1 MSQQELVTARIV
13 GIKQETPTI
22 RSFVL
27 NTEGQPYHSLPG
39 QWIDLVADIDGE
51 TKAAGLSPTS
61 VPNADGCIQVA
72 VKRAYAHPVTQWL
85 YNEAQEGDQ
94 VRISQGSGRFI
105 YTPERGRKVV
115 LIGGGVG
122 VTPLVSIFRYIDEQ
136 VPEAEA
142 HLLYSVAQAEEILF
156 KEELEQRVA
165 NNPNLDMTITV
176 TGEPGTWGGLTRY
189 VDAALIEE
197 QFLDPE
203 ALYYLCGPNAMVD
216 DMAECLPQLGIPEEN
231 VIFERWW

>member
-1 MSQQELVTARIV
+1 MAQKELITARIV
-13 GIKQETPTI
+13 EATQETPTI

-27 NTEGQPYHSLPG
+27 DTGGQYTSQPG
-39 QWIDLVADIDGE
+39 QWIDLFAEVDGE
-51 TKAAGLSPTS
+51 TRAAGLSPTS
-61 VPNADGCIQVA
+61 MPDDQGRIQVA

-85 YNEAQEGDQ
+85 YEQAGVGDT
-94 VRISQGSGRFI
+94 VRISHGSGTFV
-105 YTPERGRKVV
+105 YTPERGRRVV

-122 VTPLVSIFRYIDEQ
+122 VTPLVSIFRYIDEH

-142 HLLYSVAQAEEILF
+142 HLLYSVAQAREILF
-156 KEELEQRVA
+156 KDELEQRVA
-165 NNPNLDMTITV
+165 DNPRLGMTVTV

-216 DMAECLPQLGIPEEN
+216 DLAEALPALGIPEEN

>member
-1 MSQQELVTARIV
+1 MAQQEHIPARIV
-13 GIKQETPTI
+13 TIVQETPTI

-27 NTEGQPYHSLPG
+27 DTGGRYTGLPG
-39 QWIDLVADIDGE
+39 QWIDVVQTIDGE

-61 VPNADGCIQVA
+61 VPNPEGRVQVA

-85 YNEAQEGDQ
+85 YEEAKEGDT
-94 VRISQGSGRFI
+94 VAISHGSGSFH

-136 VPEAEA
+136 VPDAEA
-142 HLLYSVAQAEEILF
+142 HLIYSVAQAREILF
-156 KEELEQRVA
+156 QEELERRVA
-165 NNPNLDMTITV
+165 ENPRLDMTVTV

-189 VDAALIEE
+189 VDAELIEE

-216 DMAECLPQLGIPEEN
+216 SMAECLPQLGIPEDQ

>member
-1 MSQQELVTARIV
+1 MTQKELIEARIV
-13 GIKQETPTI
+13 EATQETPTI

-27 NTEGQPYHSLPG
+27 DTGGRFTSQPG

-61 VPNADGCIQVA
+61 MPDEQGRIQVA

-85 YNEAQEGDQ
+85 YEQAGEGDS
-94 VRISQGSGRFI
+94 VRISHGSGSFI
-105 YTPERGRKVV
+105 YTPERGRRVI

-142 HLLYSVAQAEEILF
+142 HLLYSVAQADEILF
-156 KEELEQRVA
+156 QAELERRVA
-165 NNPNLDMTITV
+165 ANPRLGMTVTV

-189 VDAALIEE
+189 VDGPLIEE

-216 DMAECLPQLGIPEEN
+216 DLAECLPELGIPEEN
-231 VIFERWW
+231 VVFERWW